1 MSHCKSFLEID
12 MRYPSTHKQDTRAR
26 LLKTTGAL
34 AKRQGFAGTGVD
46 GLMAA
51 AGLTSGAFYSH
62 FRSKGELLEA
72 IVQTELQ
79 RSGKLFSGKSRK
91 QLLRIVE
98 GYLSPAH
105 IAQPESGCAIP
116 ALASEV
122 ARANDAT
129 RQAFEQGV
137 VAMKDSMAA
146 ATASEA
152 QAWSVVAQL
161 VGAVELARAMPSEA
175 VREALLKGVLENV
188 RRQLEG
194 AEGVVDPAESA

>member
-1 MSHCKSFLEID
+1 
-12 MRYPSTHKQDTRAR
+12 MRYPTTHKQDTRAR

-62 FRSKGELLEA
+62 FRSKSELLEA
-72 IVQTELQ
+72 IVHNELQ
-79 RSGKLFSGKSRK
+79 RSGKLFHGKSRK

-105 IAQPESGCAIP
+105 IEQPETGCAIP
-116 ALASEV
+116 ALAGEV

-129 RQAFEQGV
+129 RLAFEQGV
-137 VAMKDSMAA
+137 VALKDSMAT
-146 ATASEA
+146 ATGSEA
-152 QAWSVVAQL
+152 EAWSVVAQL
-161 VGAVELARAMPSEA
+161 VGAVALARAMPSAE
-175 VREALLKGVLENV
+175 VREALLEGVLGSV
-188 RRQLEG
+188 REQLG
-194 AEGVVDPAESA
+194 AADLSGEAT